1 MNTDVVKY
9 FLELV
14 CIDSESG
21 NERKVADKLKA
32 DLTAM
37 GAEVFEDEAHLEHGG
52 NAGNVFAR
60 FEGNPQKEPILF
72 CAHMDTVKPG
82 NGIKPIITD
91 GVIHTDGS
99 TILGSDDKSGVAE
112 IMIGIK
118 RVIDSGEDHAPIEVL
133 FTICEEIGL
142 LGARSF
148 DKSKIKAKL
157 AYAFDSH
164 EVGEVIIG
172 APSAEKFKIIIKGKE
187 AHAGVEPENGI
198 NAIRV
203 ASEAIAMMPNG
214 RIDHES
220 TCNMGKISGGIATNI
235 VPNEIVIHG
244 EARSH
249 DNSKLDRIIG
259 EVKQALDTA
268 VQRYQ
273 LPHGQAS
280 YEFINSRDYVA
291 FSIAEDHPAVLLAK
305 NALTSLGI
313 EPNIKKGGGGSDA
326 NILNLAG
333 ISTLI
338 CGSGMDNVH
347 TVRERIKVSELEK
360 GADLVQAMIVA
371 HSKQE

>member
-1 MNTDVVKY
+1 MHTDVVKY

-32 DLTAM
+32 DLAAL

-60 FEGNPQKEPILF
+60 FAGNPDKEPLLF

-99 TILGSDDKSGVAE
+99 TILGADDKSGIAE

-118 RVIDSGEDHAPIEVL
+118 RVVDSGADHAPIEVL
-133 FTICEEIGL
+133 FTISEEIGL

-148 DKSKIKAKL
+148 DKSQLRAKL
-157 AYAFDSH
+157 GFAFDSH
-164 EVGEVIIG
+164 EVGEVLIG
-172 APSAEKFKIIIKGKE
+172 APSAEKFEIIVRGKE

-198 NAIRV
+198 NALRV

-214 RIDHES
+214 RIDEES
-220 TCNMGKISGGIATNI
+220 TCNMGRISGGIATNI

-249 DNSKLDRIIG
+249 DNAKLDRIVG
-259 EVKQALDTA
+259 EVRQALDTA

-280 YEFINSRDYVA
+280 YEFNSSRDYVA
-291 FSIAEDHPAVLLAK
+291 FSIAKDHPAVLLAK
-305 NALTSLGI
+305 NALLELGI
-313 EPNIKKGGGGSDA
+313 EPKIRKGGGGSDA
-326 NILNLAG
+326 NIINLAG
-333 ISTLI
+333 IPTII
-338 CGSGMDNVH
+338 CGCGMDNVH
-347 TVRERIKVSELEK
+347 TVRERILVSELEK
-360 GADLVQAMIVA
+360 GADLVQTMIVQ
-371 HSKQE
+371 HSK

>member
-1 MNTDVVKY
+1 DVVKY

-37 GAEVFEDEAHLEHGG
+37 GAEVFEDEAYLEHGG

-118 RVIDSGEDHAPIEVL
+118 RVIDSGKDHAPIEVL

-249 DNSKLDRIIG
+249 DNSKLDKIIG